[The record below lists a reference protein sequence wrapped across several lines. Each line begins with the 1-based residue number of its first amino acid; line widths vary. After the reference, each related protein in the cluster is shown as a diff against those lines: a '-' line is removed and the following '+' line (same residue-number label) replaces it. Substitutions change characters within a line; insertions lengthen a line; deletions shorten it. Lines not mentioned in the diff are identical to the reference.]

1 VRSTGTG
8 TRPRRANRAVV
19 VAPTTS
25 ALPGGRFGAFRFIER
40 VERGGPAELYRAL
53 WAEAPSAAERICLI
67 KRLRPELASSPAFVR
82 MFQDEARTMAQ
93 LRHPNVARVFA
104 QGELEGLP
112 YVAMEPLEGL
122 SLAQLLAGL
131 RTSGKKLPV
140 EVACYIAGEVTA
152 ALAHAHVA
160 TAIVDG
166 QEQPLGVVHRDVRPA
181 NVLLLPNGAVK
192 LVEFGVAKVASFVSQ
207 SMNVHGAGS
216 GKPSYVSPEQ
226 LAGAPLD
233 GRSDLF
239 SLGVVLWEMLCGRA
253 LFPPTEPGEAVARL
267 TSGALPRPS
276 SVRSEIP
283 AALDSLVMR
292 LLDRD
297 LPTRYPAAKLLVRD
311 LEAFIPAR
319 DDSLRAVSSMVNMGP
334 DGEGKGAA
342 VLANAVAASSAD
354 RAAGRR
360 PITRVAPQI
369 AAILASARMRQ
380 LAGRIPGSVRR
391 ITGLVPVVASRL
403 LRKTP
408 AAAAKPVKP
417 APRGPAT
424 ESNIAAASA
433 IGTGP
438 LPAYLRARAVDVAGW
453 LRTSARRPPF
463 LIRALVVT
471 VLAFLGGVLWQQVG
485 GDASSAATPSA
496 AASRLAGVRI
506 ESLPPR
512 PLLSTTLAQ
521 PPADPADPAPARLDR
536 PHQGKGSALRG
547 GRGRRKR

>member
-1 VRSTGTG
+1 MARRNCTGRCG
-8 TRPRRANRAVV
+8 PRR
-19 VAPTTS
+19 
-25 ALPGGRFGAFRFIER
+25 
-40 VERGGPAELYRAL
+40 
-53 WAEAPSAAERICLI
+53 PSAAERICLI

-82 MFQDEARTMAQ
+82 MFQDETRTMAQ
-93 LRHPNVARVFA
+93 LSHPNVARVFA

-152 ALAHAHVA
+152 ALAHAHAA

-166 QEQPLGVVHRDVRPA
+166 QEQPLGVVHRDVRPP

-207 SMNVHGAGS
+207 SMNVHGAGA

-297 LPTRYPAAKLLVRD
+297 LPTRYPSAKLLVRD

-334 DGEGKGAA
+334 EGDGKAA
-342 VLANAVAASSAD
+342 VMLASAVAANSAD

-360 PITRVAPQI
+360 PITRVVPQI

-380 LAGRIPGSVRR
+380 MAGRIPGSVRR
-391 ITGLVPVVASRL
+391 ITGLVPGVASRL

-408 AAAAKPVKP
+408 VPSVAPDKTAVTGPPVIAAA
-417 APRGPAT
+417 
-424 ESNIAAASA
+424 ESNIAAASV
-433 IGTGP
+433 IGTAP
-438 LPAYLRARAVDVAGW
+438 LPAYLRARAASLTRW
-453 LRTSARRPPF
+453 LKTSARRPPF
-463 LIRALVVT
+463 LIRAVVVT

-485 GDASSAATPSA
+485 GDASSASTPSA
-496 AASRLAGVRI
+496 TASRLPGVRI

-512 PLLSTTLAQ
+512 PLLTTTLAQ
-521 PPADPADPAPARLDR
+521 PPADPMDPAPARLDR